1 MRGTRGSN
9 AQRRAGGKRQ
19 KMRQGEVWRGPIL
32 RLIESS
38 FETAGTSL
46 KNDGVFSRNK
56 NQGRLLF
63 VLHHKKKRKPGECIC
78 FIATTEQPSVSPKEA
93 GRTFVIYDNCF
104 LPKTVNIL
112 WWLFPEGWG
121 GNRHR
126 AAPTRRFIRWGRE
139 IAQAQC
145 IWRRWSE
152 RGGIWCQNSCSF
164 TNECVQTGTRAS
176 LADFK

>member
-1 MRGTRGSN
+1 MHRDG
-9 AQRRAGGKRQ
+9 QGGRDK
-19 KMRQGEVWRGPIL
+19 KKRQGEVWRGPIL

-104 LPKTVNIL
+104 LQKTVNIL
-112 WWLFPEGWG
+112 
-121 GNRHR
+121 
-126 AAPTRRFIRWGRE
+126 
-139 IAQAQC
+139 
-145 IWRRWSE
+145 
-152 RGGIWCQNSCSF
+152 
-164 TNECVQTGTRAS
+164 
-176 LADFK
+176 

>member
-1 MRGTRGSN
+1 MRG
-9 AQRRAGGKRQ
+9 
-19 KMRQGEVWRGPIL
+19 MRGPIL

-38 FETAGTSL
+38 FGTAGTSL
-46 KNDGVFSRNK
+46 KNDGVFSRET
-56 NQGRLLF
+56 RIRAACCSYSITR
-63 VLHHKKKRKPGECIC
+63 KREPGECIC

-93 GRTFVIYDNCF
+93 GHTFVIYDNCF
-104 LPKTVNIL
+104 LQKSVNIL
-112 WWLFPEGWG
+112 WWLFPG
-121 GNRHR
+121 GGGSRNR

-139 IAQAQC
+139 IARARC

-164 TNECVQTGTRAS
+164 TNGCVQTGTRAS

>member
-19 KMRQGEVWRGPIL
+19 KKRQGEVWRGPIL

-104 LPKTVNIL
+104 LQKTVNIL
-112 WWLFPEGWG
+112 WWLFPG
-121 GNRHR
+121 GVRGEQTSRSPYATFHQMGQRNCSGTMHLT
-126 AAPTRRFIRWGRE
+126 PVKWTGRNMVSK
-139 IAQAQC
+139 Q
-145 IWRRWSE
+145 
-152 RGGIWCQNSCSF
+152 
-164 TNECVQTGTRAS
+164 
-176 LADFK
+176 L